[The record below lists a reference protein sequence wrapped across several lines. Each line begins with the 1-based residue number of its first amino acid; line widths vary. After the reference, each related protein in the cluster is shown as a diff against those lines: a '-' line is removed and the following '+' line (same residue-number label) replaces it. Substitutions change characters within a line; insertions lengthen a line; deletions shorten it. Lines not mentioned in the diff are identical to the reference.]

1 MIPLAPS
8 PPPLRRL
15 PRRAALRPLRPP
27 RLRRTTARPGPCRAR
42 RRPPLRR
49 TTALLRPARPA
60 RRLARRRSN
69 KPAFRE
75 AVVSSLPAG
84 STRPGRI
91 ARASRPGRVS
101 SGFQEADMTVSVR
114 DARDTER
121 DRLWIQ
127 SVYRDYLDD
136 LAPATETGTFPAL
149 GEVGHR
155 EPDQLFHWFADPNR
169 FPLVILQSSE
179 PVGFA
184 LVVRDSMTRTPSE
197 RPAAAASPP
206 HATAASTTL
215 RAAIDYRMAEF
226 FITRARRRLGI
237 GATAV
242 RLIFSR
248 FAGRWE
254 ITEYLR
260 NTNAVSFWRRVVASY
275 TRGNYRERIV
285 NGEVRQTFESGAG

>member
-1 MIPLAPS
+1 
-8 PPPLRRL
+8 
-15 PRRAALRPLRPP
+15 
-27 RLRRTTARPGPCRAR
+27 
-42 RRPPLRR
+42 
-49 TTALLRPARPA
+49 
-60 RRLARRRSN
+60 
-69 KPAFRE
+69 
-75 AVVSSLPAG
+75 
-84 STRPGRI
+84 
-91 ARASRPGRVS
+91 
-101 SGFQEADMTVSVR
+101 MTVSVR
-114 DARDTER
+114 DARNTEG

-136 LAPATETGTFPAL
+136 LAPGTGTFPAL

-155 EPDQLFHWFADPNR
+155 EPDQLFRWFGDPNS
-169 FPLVILQSSE
+169 FPLVILRASE

-184 LVVRDSMTRTPSE
+184 LVVRGGTGAEAQRGAGSQP
-197 RPAAAASPP
+197 
-206 HATAASTTL
+206 

-226 FITRARRRLGI
+226 FISRAMRRLGI

-260 NTNAVSFWRRVVASY
+260 NTSAVSFWRRVVAGY

-285 NGEVRQTFESGAG
+285 NGEVRQTFVSGAG